1 MTDIRVPDIPY
12 VVDVPVSTST
22 FPDGRAW
29 RIEIPSVEGPVVL
42 AATFAEAER
51 YGVPIDRISQG
62 SGIQLLTDA
71 EITDMVQQCADRA
84 VECCLFVGPRGAFD
98 IGAAALASN
107 GGALKGALRGARQLS
122 QALDD
127 IYRAIDLGVRSVL
140 VADVG
145 LLAILNQKRIS
156 GEIPADF
163 IIKVSVLSAPS
174 NPATAA
180 VLGQLGANSLN
191 VPSDLSINELAEIR
205 AATDAWIDFYVE
217 APDDVGGFIRHH
229 DIADLVRAAAPI
241 YLKFGLRNTPAL
253 YPSGKHLEQAAI
265 NCSIERVRRAAIGL
279 EHLKRKAPELF
290 EMAFTK

>member
-1 MTDIRVPDIPY
+1 MSDVHVPDIPY
-12 VVDVPVSTST
+12 VVNVPSSTQT
-22 FPDGRAW
+22 FPDGKKW
-29 RIEIPSVEGPVVL
+29 RLEIPSVEGSAVL
-42 AATFAEAER
+42 AAVFAEADK

-71 EITDMVQQCADRA
+71 EITDMVQQCTARN
-84 VECCLFVGPRGAFD
+84 VECCLFVGPRGSFD

-122 QALDD
+122 QALED
-127 IYRAIDLGVRSVL
+127 IDRAVALGCKSVL

-145 LLAILNQKRIS
+145 LLAVLNQKRNQ
-156 GEIPADF
+156 GQLPADF

-180 VLGQLGANSLN
+180 VLAQLGANSLN
-191 VPSDLSINELAEIR
+191 VPSDLSIQEVAEIR
-205 AATDAWIDFYVE
+205 AATEAWIDFYIE

-229 DIADLVRAAAPI
+229 DIADLVRVAAPI

-253 YPSGKHLEQAAI
+253 YPSGKHLEAVAI
-265 NCSIERVRRAAIGL
+265 NCGIERVRRAAIGL
-279 EHLKRKAPELF
+279 EHLQRKAPELR
-290 EMAFTK
+290 